1 MTTYSA
7 FTTLQGASAAA
18 DLAEAMERL
27 DPAPIGVG
35 TFDLEDGSGIWEIG
49 GYFTEAPDA
58 AGLALLA
65 TVFAS
70 RPFAVSKV
78 EDRDWVAQVRREL
91 TPVHAGRFV
100 VYGRHDR
107 DQVGP
112 NRIGLEIEAAMAFG
126 TGHHATTKGCLLAL
140 EELARMGAAMRIV
153 ADIGCGT
160 GVLAMAAAKLRPCTV
175 LASDIDP
182 VATATARANCRANGL
197 AMPVRCLT
205 APGFRHPFIQTMGQF
220 DLVFANI
227 LAGPLRRLA
236 PQMAAHLR
244 PGGIAILSGILAR
257 QAAGVEAVYRGHG
270 FTRISHRTIGEWT
283 TLTLGRRLSGVVN
296 EKTAPGAV

>member
-1 MTTYSA
+1 LTTYSA
-7 FTTLQGASAAA
+7 FTTLQGAAAA
-18 DLAEAMERL
+18 AALAEAMERL
-27 DPAPIGVG
+27 DPVPMGVG
-35 TFDLEDGSGIWEIG
+35 TFDLEDGSDIWEIG
-49 GYFTEAPDA
+49 GYFTEKPDE
-58 AGLALLA
+58 AGLALLVA
-65 TVFAS
+65 VFAA
-70 RPFAVSKV
+70 RPFVVSRV

-100 VYGRHDR
+100 VFGRHDR
-107 DQVGP
+107 DQVGI

-140 EELARMGAAMRIV
+140 EDLARKGAMVRNL

-160 GVLAMAAAKLRPCTV
+160 GVLAMAAAKLWPCAV
-175 LASDIDP
+175 VASDIDP

-197 AMPVRCLT
+197 ATRVRCLT
-205 APGFRHPFIQTMGQF
+205 AAGFRHPDIHATGPF

-227 LAGPLRRLA
+227 LAGPLKRLA

-257 QAAGVEAVYRGHG
+257 QAAGVEATYRGLG
-270 FTRISHRTIGEWT
+270 FIRVSHRTIGEWT
-283 TLTLGRRLSGVVN
+283 TLTRGRHGRKRKGC
-296 EKTAPGAV
+296 P